1 MQFIYTVSTSLLNAN
16 TSSSGES
23 LLKIRFA
30 AEVFKMKRAKD
41 YIIFPLDVA
50 SMGEAQ
56 RYVELLAESVGMF
69 KVGLELFVQSGPEI
83 ISFIHSHRAARVFL
97 DLKLHDIP
105 ATVGRA
111 MSRIAELEVAFATVH
126 VGESRSM
133 LEAAVE
139 GSRGKVG
146 ILGVTVLTSVS
157 AADLKLAGYREDLC
171 NDMPGTVLQRAQIA
185 HATGCAG
192 VICSGLEAKRIKE
205 KLGKDF
211 LAVTPGVRPAWAVTE
226 KEDQKRISTP
236 AQAVAAGADY
246 LVIGRPIRDAAD
258 PRQAAARIAAE
269 IENAL
274 S

>member
-1 MQFIYTVSTSLLNAN
+1 
-16 TSSSGES
+16 
-23 LLKIRFA
+23 
-30 AEVFKMKRAKD
+30 MKKAKD

-50 SMGEAQ
+50 SISEAKK
-56 RYVELLAESVGMF
+56 YVELLAESVGMF
-69 KVGLELFVQSGPEI
+69 KVGLELFVHAGPEI
-83 ISFIHSHRAARVFL
+83 IRFIHAQRAARVFL

-111 MSRIAELEVAFATVH
+111 MARIAELEVAFATVH

-139 GSRGKVG
+139 GSRGKVRV
-146 ILGVTVLTSVS
+146 LGVTVLTSVS

-171 NDMPGTVLQRAQIA
+171 NDMLRTVMQRAQIA

-192 VICSGLEAKRIKE
+192 VICSGLEAKQVKE

-211 LAVTPGVRPAWAVTE
+211 LAVTPGIRPVWAVTE

-236 AQAVAAGADY
+236 ARAVAAGADY
-246 LVIGRPIRDAAD
+246 LVIGRPIRDAED
-258 PRQAAARIAAE
+258 PRQAAVRTAAE
-269 IENAL
+269 IQNAFD
-274 S
+274 